1 MSEDERDDIIV
12 LVGDDGEEIEFEH
25 LDTIEMDENEYVILL
40 PLENQEDEEV
50 DEVVILKVDHNED
63 GEDAFVTVDDEDEL
77 DELLVAACEVADPAT
92 KDGPLKAGLGAVYTL
107 DNDDAISSPKNKR
120 LDAVFHTK

>member
-12 LVGDDGEEIEFEH
+12 LIGEDGEEVEFEH
-25 LDTIEMDENEYVILL
+25 LDTVELDGNEYVILL
-40 PLENQEDEEV
+40 PLDEEEENEEV

-77 DELLVAACEVADPAT
+77 
-92 KDGPLKAGLGAVYTL
+92 
-107 DNDDAISSPKNKR
+107 NK
-120 LDAVFHTK
+120 VFEEFKTRMEEDYDFEE